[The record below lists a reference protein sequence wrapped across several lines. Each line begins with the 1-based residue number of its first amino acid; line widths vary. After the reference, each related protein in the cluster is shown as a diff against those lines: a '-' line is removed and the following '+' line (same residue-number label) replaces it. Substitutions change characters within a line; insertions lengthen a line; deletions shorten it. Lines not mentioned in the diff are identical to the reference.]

1 MRYNLRELDKTSGLY
16 ARLKSTKFTILSSF
30 RENGRVESY
39 LGRVTYFFFLTV
51 AFRADTSG
59 IV

>member
-30 RENGRVESY
+30 GQNGRVESY
-39 LGRVTYFFFLTV
+39 LGRVTYFFCTV